1 MAPAST
7 RWMTGG
13 SVLPCA
19 DGGPIAMSQS
29 RVERFFQDKPA
40 PKKPVNENDATA
52 KTAADRE
59 LSDAE
64 LEGVAGGAG
73 EDFGR
78 GRA

>member
-1 MAPAST
+1 M
-7 RWMTGG
+7 R
-13 SVLPCA
+13 
-19 DGGPIAMSQS
+19 QS
-29 RVERFFQDKPA
+29 RLDRFFQDKPA

-52 KTAADRE
+52 KTEDRE

-78 GRA
+78 GRG

>member
-1 MAPAST
+1 
-7 RWMTGG
+7 
-13 SVLPCA
+13 
-19 DGGPIAMSQS
+19 MSQS
-29 RVERFFQDKPA
+29 RVERFFQDKPV
-40 PKKPVNENDATA
+40 PKKPINENDATA